1 MDSFLLIRG
10 IAGIVVGILAV
21 AWPGMTIAVLVAIFG
36 VYAIID
42 GITNLFIGFSRS
54 RAGRSWALVV
64 QGLVGIGAGVLT
76 FVWPGVTALALVWF
90 IAAWAIVTG
99 LFEIAAA
106 VRLRKVIAGEWLLA
120 LSGALSVAFGLLVFA
135 FPGAGAVGIAFVL
148 GAYAWFWSCWRFGCG
163 RRACSSSETGGRH
176 ETVCDCPVGARCRVR
191 FGSNPRHTGALHR
204 VRGEHGI
211 AWSGQRGCRPNR
223 NRSLVDQRRARSTAD
238 DADGEGT

>member
-21 AWPGMTIAVLVAIFG
+21 AWPGITIAVLVGIFG

-54 RAGRSWALVV
+54 RVGGRSWAHVI

-76 FVWPGVTALALVWF
+76 FLWPGVTALALVFF

-99 LFEIAAA
+99 AFEIAAA
-106 VRLRKVIAGEWLLA
+106 IKLRKVIKGEWLLA

-135 FPGAGAVGIAFVL
+135 FPAAGAVGIAFVL
-148 GAYAWFWSCWRFGCG
+148 GAYAV
-163 RRACSSSETGGRH
+163 ATGIILVTLGIRL
-176 ETVCDCPVGARCRVR
+176 RSRV
-191 FGSNPRHTGALHR
+191 
-204 VRGEHGI
+204 
-211 AWSGQRGCRPNR
+211 
-223 NRSLVDQRRARSTAD
+223 LVP
-238 DADGEGT
+238 